1 MQTLWGVLT
10 RAAGSQPDPKDG
22 GRIPWATAA
31 IAAKL
36 GPAIQAVVS
45 ASSPFPPSLFPPLTG
60 NQAAAAPLPPQPA
73 VPAAPGRS
81 EPGALGGP
89 QPGSLEGIVKIADAN
104 GFSDVHLGV
113 GEEPRYRSRG
123 EMVRTGWPITDAAT
137 FSGWMREMLSPA
149 QVDGFGR
156 DKEFDGSH
164 AFPFVRVRIN
174 LLDSLRGP
182 AMVLR
187 LIPQQIAT
195 LEDLQLPSVL
205 QELAS
210 RPKGLVLITGPTGSG
225 KSTTL
230 AAMIDWINRN
240 RSCHILTIEDPV
252 EFVHQSRQSLIRH
265 REVGQHTRQ
274 FHNAL
279 RAALREDP
287 DVILIGEI
295 RDGETLATAIEASQT
310 GHLVFGTLHTNSA
323 VKTVER
329 VLGMVPPNEQ
339 ESIRRAVSESLLGV
353 VAQGLL
359 KTTDGKRAAFHD
371 ILINTDACKDYI
383 QRGELVEIEEIMA
396 RSSFDG
402 MQTANQAL
410 QTLVEQ
416 GRVAAEDAIAQSL
429 KPNELAQALR
439 GKT

>member
-1 MQTLWGVLT
+1 M
-10 RAAGSQPDPKDG
+10 
-22 GRIPWATAA
+22 
-31 IAAKL
+31 
-36 GPAIQAVVS
+36 VS
-45 ASSPFPPSLFPPLTG
+45 ASSPFPPSLFPSLTG
-60 NQAAAAPLPPQPA
+60 SAPAPPPQQ
-73 VPAAPGRS
+73 APPTHTIS
-81 EPGALGGP
+81 EPGALNGR
-89 QPGSLEGIVKIADAN
+89 QPGSLEGIVKIAEAN

-113 GEEPRYRSRG
+113 GEEPRYRARG
-123 EMVRTGWPITDAAT
+123 EMLRTGWPITDAAT
-137 FSGWMREMLSPA
+137 FHGWLREMLTPA
-149 QVDGFGR
+149 QIDGFGR
-156 DKEFDGSH
+156 EKEFDGSH

-187 LIPQQIAT
+187 LIPQQIAS
-195 LEDLQLPSVL
+195 LEDLNLPPVL
-205 QELAS
+205 QKLAS
-210 RPKGLVLITGPTGSG
+210 HPKGLVLITGPTGSG

-252 EFVHQSRQSLIRH
+252 EFVHESRQSLIRH

-295 RDGETLATAIEASQT
+295 RDGETLTTAIEASQT

-353 VAQGLL
+353 IAQGLL
-359 KTTDGKRAAFHD
+359 KTTDGKRVAFHD

-383 QRGELVEIEEIMA
+383 QRGELAEIEEIMA
-396 RSSFDG
+396 RSGFDG

-410 QTLVEQ
+410 QQLVEQ
-416 GRVAAEDAIAQSL
+416 GRVMADDALAQSL
-429 KPNELAQALR
+429 RANELAQALR
-439 GKT
+439 GKS